1 MTPLR
6 SAYVHLATVTMDAAQ
21 DGMPAPDTAA
31 LSAAV
36 TLELCGSW
44 DHPPPCPLAPHHTR
58 PEQNGDIVTLRIIF
72 ATEPANEALVR
83 SRIDG
88 ALRRGSLTGPDGRTS
103 HWALLG
109 GGPGMLDPSETEHAR
124 RLTDS

>member
-6 SAYVHLATVTMDAAQ
+6 SAYVHLATVAMDAAR

-31 LSAAV
+31 LGAAV

-58 PEQNGDIVTLRIIF
+58 PEQKGDTVTLRIIF
-72 ATEPANEALVR
+72 ATGPANEALVR
-83 SRIDG
+83 SCIDG
-88 ALRRGSLTGPDGRTS
+88 S
-103 HWALLG
+103 
-109 GGPGMLDPSETEHAR
+109 R